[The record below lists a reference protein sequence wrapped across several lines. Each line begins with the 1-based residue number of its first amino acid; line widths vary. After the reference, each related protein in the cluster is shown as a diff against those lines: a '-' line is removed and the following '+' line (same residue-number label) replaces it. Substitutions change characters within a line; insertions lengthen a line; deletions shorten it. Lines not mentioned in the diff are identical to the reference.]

1 MQFCCQATKVGQEFW
16 SFVAST
22 IGGDFSVF
30 LMVWGVSYTCNV
42 TDDVLNV
49 CHFLLRLTEEAYPYK
64 HQPFTSFVSKCVTLN
79 LNKTGQC
86 EQPPPFA
93 LCSLLLCEG

>member
-1 MQFCCQATKVGQEFW
+1 
-16 SFVAST
+16 
-22 IGGDFSVF
+22 
-30 LMVWGVSYTCNV
+30 MVWGSPTLAMTSLV

-49 CHFLLRLTEEAYPYK
+49 CHFLLGLTEEAYPSK

-93 LCSLLLCEG
+93 LCSLLLCEGDILLPCHTSVVKPLVIGRTNCASGEL